1 MAFASCSKKVTELPA
16 PTDTGANTFGASIN
30 GTLWAPQGYGIMST
44 APILEASF
52 AGNNSYII
60 HARNFS
66 KEPKETEF
74 EIYLKN
80 ITAPGRYT
88 INANTNIEA
97 NDRSGS
103 YIYYVEREVNPLH
116 EYITSSTTPGTVTI
130 TKLDIPNH
138 ILSGTFSFTGKA
150 IMGGGDPI
158 AVTDGRFDVKIQ

>member
-16 PTDTGANTFGASIN
+16 ATNTGANTFGASIN

-52 AGNNSYII
+52 AGNNSYVIN
-60 HARNFS
+60 ARNFS
-66 KEPKETEF
+66 KEPTETEF

-80 ITAPGRYT
+80 VTAPGTYT
-88 INANTNIEA
+88 LNANTDIGPNRTA
-97 NDRSGS
+97 S
-103 YIYYVEREVNPLH
+103 YIYYVERQVNPVH

-130 TKLDIPNH
+130 TRLDISNH
-138 ILSGTFSFTGKA
+138 VLSGTFSFTGKE
-150 IMGGGDPI
+150 MSGGAPI